1 MFDDWLQAGEVS
13 LGILNSDYLIPDFFP
28 TKKPFDILGQG
39 E

>member
-1 MFDDWLQAGEVS
+1 MFDDWLQAGEVT

-28 TKKPFDILGQG
+28 TTILGQG